1 VASTAR
7 GESDAWVITKRGA
20 KVGACSWAVVTSSKP
35 TKARKR
41 ACPIPLHSL
50 HIVSDFEPA
59 IRSLLECP
67 LLKGVFGFSRAKVSV
82 RCHTSALFNP
92 AFHHSERIILRS
104 RCIKLLHSYARSA
117 SFIAR
122 AAARLALH
130 RFGARGDVAGGLGHE
145 PSRRGPICSS
155 VRLLGLFEFDSHCYG
170 SGACCRDPAIH
181 AVSAIKLVF
190 GTARKDEDPWR
201 WAGRDAH
208 PLEYIEA
215 PH

>member
-1 VASTAR
+1 MLVLQASLR
-7 GESDAWVITKRGA
+7 GQ
-20 KVGACSWAVVTSSKP
+20 
-35 TKARKR
+35 
-41 ACPIPLHSL
+41 LH
-50 HIVSDFEPA
+50 
-59 IRSLLECP
+59 
-67 LLKGVFGFSRAKVSV
+67 GW
-82 RCHTSALFNP
+82 
-92 AFHHSERIILRS
+92 
-104 RCIKLLHSYARSA
+104 
-117 SFIAR
+117 
-122 AAARLALH
+122 LALH

-155 VRLLGLFEFDSHCYG
+155 VRLLGCLSLI
-170 SGACCRDPAIH
+170 AIVTVVALAAAIH